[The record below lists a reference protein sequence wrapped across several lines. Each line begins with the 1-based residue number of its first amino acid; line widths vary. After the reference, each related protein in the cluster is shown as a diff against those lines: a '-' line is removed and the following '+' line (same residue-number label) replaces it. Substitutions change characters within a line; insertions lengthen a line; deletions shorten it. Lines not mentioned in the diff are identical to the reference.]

1 MYGQSWQWGEPTL
14 LPYAKM
20 NWSGKIIGGAVG
32 MLALGPI
39 GAALGAFIGHQFDSG
54 ATPTDLLG
62 RPFWGGAPNPAL
74 VNQLFFPTTFRVM
87 GHIAKADGRV
97 SEQEIASARAIMHVL
112 RLNEA
117 QIHAAIGYFTEG
129 KQTGFDVE
137 AALRRLRAAIAPYPD
152 LAQFFMEIELQAA
165 LAGNGLPPLVRA
177 RLKRLGAI
185 IGVSAADFARLESML
200 RFRMGV
206 GAGNGGYQAYDSY
219 GPAAGAAQAAH
230 QERLAQ
236 AYSVLAANPS
246 MSDEQITKAY
256 RRQMSRHHP
265 DKLMANGLPESML
278 ERAKERAQQIQAAYE
293 LIREQRGI
301 R

>member
-1 MYGQSWQWGEPTL
+1 
-14 LPYAKM
+14 M
-20 NWSGKIIGGAVG
+20 NWSGKIIGGTVG
-32 MLALGPI
+32 MIVLGPLGLGPV

-54 ATPTDLLG
+54 AASPDLLG
-62 RPFWGGAPNPAL
+62 RAFWGGAPNPTL

-87 GHIAKADGRV
+87 GHVAKADGRV
-97 SEQEIASARAIMHVL
+97 SEQEIASARAVMHAL
-112 RLNEA
+112 RLNET

-129 KQTGFDVE
+129 KQPDFELDG
-137 AALRRLRAAIAPYPD
+137 ALRRLRSAIAFYPD
-152 LAQFFMEIELQAA
+152 LAQFFMEIQLQAA

-177 RLKRLGAI
+177 RLKRVGATLGLRAT
-185 IGVSAADFARLESML
+185 DFARLESTL
-200 RFRMGV
+200 RFRMGLGP
-206 GAGNGGYQAYDSY
+206 GAGEGYGAHDPF
-219 GPAAGAAQAAH
+219 GRAAQAGQAH
-230 QERLAQ
+230 AVRLAQ
-236 AYSVLAANPS
+236 AYSVLGAEPS
-246 MSDEQITKAY
+246 MSDEEVTKAY